1 MRTKCATGVL
11 IMAGRNPIGD
21 GGGRV
26 NTNMTLDRSLK
37 ESVVKKLPRRNLSEL
52 VNTLL
57 SEWLHQ
63 RRLEDA
69 ADKMADQEQAA
80 EIKRLKK
87 LVKEHNIEAKR

>member
-1 MRTKCATGVL
+1 
-11 IMAGRNPIGD
+11 MAGRNPIGD